1 MKRKF
6 LNILVIIFIVF
17 ISMFASKK
25 VEATEGNE
33 VNEMYKC
40 AYISPMS
47 YITNTSDGVLA
58 VDSKITLNYI
68 RPYYKGGFL
77 PYGYGNEHRTKTVTI
92 DAFCVIQGGYNTL
105 GIKSRE
111 FVEESSNVKGV
122 NIKVNQSIFA
132 IDTDSEYGNWNGY
145 YDYVKLTV
153 NSDGSYSSIKY
164 ATEDEYKNYVQE
176 NQYKNYVSTQ
186 KGKIFYPLSFDTIE
200 ANYFFSNYNCI
211 LKCDMYGI
219 SIFESGNGINNIAN
233 FIKNTGGVVFVNT
246 KRKSTYST
254 KEYNTF
260 KSYIETAKY
269 NGKALTSEDQQQC
282 LDGLSVVIDT
292 SNVDTIH
299 YTKAFY
305 DGTKQ
310 MWLKYIQDDLKNP
323 KLGDSQR
330 KEIFSRWFDRSI
342 ARYMFEDDISAFIN
356 VYKYIYGTCDG
367 TSGNTCNLDVD
378 GDGKSGTND
387 DIDTYKKMIS
397 ILENMHH
404 ADKTTEC
411 KLNLSNDPCESV
423 CSASGECPNYTALEE
438 CKKGSAD
445 YAACTKCTPDCNT
458 KCEKVGDETSKQ
470 QCKKVC
476 YDECTNGKYSK
487 ARDSYDETIQ
497 KDKDAIA
504 EAAKYIYG
512 LSRVSAPSL
521 DINFDKHYELTCDD
535 VSFFHGFYVVI
546 RILAPIAVVLFG
558 TLDYAKAV
566 LSADIDKL
574 NKSKK
579 SLPKRI
585 LLLILFLGVPFI
597 VSFMVNLFGGDFS
610 LMKCIINGE

>member
-17 ISMFASKK
+17 ISMFTSKSVYAK
-25 VEATEGNE
+25 EFYE
-33 VNEMYKC
+33 C
-40 AYISPMS
+40 RYISPMS
-47 YITNTSDGVLA
+47 YIDNSQYGLHPINTYATLKYNTPYYSNYFISTKFSWERNTKTLTVGAFCIVQDSGTNTIGLSL
-58 VDSKITLNYI
+58 
-68 RPYYKGGFL
+68 
-77 PYGYGNEHRTKTVTI
+77 KTPV
-92 DAFCVIQGGYNTL
+92 VQ
-105 GIKSRE
+105 
-111 FVEESSNVKGV
+111 SSNVD
-122 NIKVNQSIFA
+122 KVDIDINQSVISINHGGTA
-132 IDTDSEYGNWNGY
+132 LLRNVDS
-145 YDYVKLTV
+145 DYVKLT
-153 NSDGSYSSIKY
+153 SDSGGDFLKLVS
-164 ATEDEYKNYVQE
+164 ATEEEYKKYVGG
-176 NQYKNYVSTQ
+176 NQYRYYAVNPTETTLYESLY
-186 KGKIFYPLSFDTIE
+186 FDPLISDK
-200 ANYFFSNYNCI
+200 YFGDYKCI
-211 LKCDMYGI
+211 LKCGMNGI
-219 SIFESGNGINNIAN
+219 GTFESGNGIDQ
-233 FIKNTGGVVFVNT
+233 IKSYNQQIGGIIFVNT
-246 KRKSTYST
+246 KKKTAYPT

-260 KSYIETAKY
+260 KSYIETAQY

-292 SNVDTIH
+292 SSTDTIH

-310 MWLKYIQDDLKNP
+310 LWLKYIQDDLKNP
-323 KLGDSQR
+323 KLASAQR
-330 KEIFSRWFDRSI
+330 REAFSNWFDKAV
-342 ARYMFEDDISAFIN
+342 ARYMFEDNISTFVNI
-356 VYKYIYGTCDG
+356 YKYIYGTCDG
-367 TSGNTCNLDVD
+367 TSGNTCNFDLD